1 MTDINLR
8 ILLSA
13 SQGNSMSIV
22 GDLTRALG
30 KGGLQGA
37 LTAVGV
43 AAAGMAVA
51 IGVEAVNKAS
61 AFQNAMLQN
70 VAHAG
75 LAKDQFD
82 AVSKSVL
89 AMSTDVGRMPT
100 ELAQGLYPILSGFS
114 GITNESAKAQSSLEA
129 LRLAA
134 EDVVGTETK
143 TTVTSGALVSAFNAL
158 GLQTNNAATNISRL
172 KTLNDQMEAT
182 VIAGNM
188 HWDQYA
194 NVVGK
199 LATAIKGTHVSFTE
213 ASAALAT
220 MTNEGF
226 SAQRAQTYLANLF
239 TQLDLKTDSLAKNA
253 KKLNIHFDEQK
264 FKAMSLTDQLTYLK
278 DITGDNSSEVLK
290 LLNNNATA
298 LKTYNALESGMK
310 SYKTN
315 LDAISNSQGATN
327 KAFDTASSSFDA
339 AKNRM
344 KAAIGVLLID
354 LGTQL
359 LPVLSKVLDWV
370 TPLVKRFADWIV
382 NSRDL
387 HTWLN
392 NVGAFLQYQFL
403 PAVQNIA
410 GAVQGFV
417 YWMQQ
422 GSAPAQALKLALGAI
437 VTLNVAKS
445 IGDAATSVLSLG
457 KNAMEFITGSGAK
470 LLAYF
475 SPSGLAAQAT
485 TSSSII
491 EGDLAAVGAEADATS
506 AQVAAIGTAAEAD
519 AIEVTASASTIGGA
533 FSGILGVISDVTGAI
548 MGLLGPLAALGL
560 VFSTVPSTFESM
572 NQQGMLPD
580 WLKQLIYGKNP
591 YATAPHTSGSEVDP
605 YLLHSQPNPVLRRGK
620 YNHYASGG
628 PVTQTGPALVHQG
641 EYVVPAG
648 GALVAQSSGGHTFIF
663 NISTMAGS
671 RSEVMRMV
679 DLMEAEIASR
689 FRSQTP
695 SFGFGGVL

>member
-13 SQGNSMSIV
+13 QNAASGVIKAVV
-22 GDLTRALG
+22 GDLKG
-30 KGGLQGA
+30 PGGLQGA

-51 IGVEAVNKAS
+51 IGVEAVNKAA

-75 LAKDQFD
+75 LAKNQFD
-82 AVSKSVL
+82 AVSQSVL
-89 AMSTDVGRMPT
+89 QMSTDVGQMPT
-100 ELAQGLYPILSGFS
+100 DLAQGLYPILSGFS
-114 GITNESAKAQSSLEA
+114 GITNESAKAQTSLED

-143 TTVTSGALVSAFNAL
+143 TTVTSGALTSAFNAL
-158 GLQTNNAATNISRL
+158 GLQTNNTATNISRL

-199 LATAIKGTHVSFTE
+199 LATAIKGTNVQWTE

-226 SAQRAQTYLANLF
+226 TAQRSQTYLANLF
-239 TQLDLKTDSLAKNA
+239 TQLDLKTDSLNKNA
-253 KKLNIHFDEQK
+253 KKLHITFDEVK
-264 FKAMSLTDQLTYLK
+264 FKSMSLTDQLTYLK
-278 DITGDNSSEVLK
+278 DITGGNASEVLK

-310 SYKTN
+310 AYKTN
-315 LDAISNSQGATN
+315 LDAIKNSHGATAT
-327 KAFDTASSSFDA
+327 AFQTASSSFSA
-339 AKNRM
+339 AKDRF
-344 KAAIGVLLID
+344 KAAIDVLLID

-370 TPLVKRFADWIV
+370 TPLVKRFADWV
-382 NSRDL
+382 ANSKDL
-387 HTWLN
+387 HTWIS
-392 NVGAFLQYQFL
+392 NVGSFLQYQFL
-403 PAVQNIA
+403 PTVQNIA
-410 GAVQGFV
+410 GAVQTFV
-417 YWMQQ
+417 GWMQQ
-422 GSAPAQALKLALGAI
+422 GSAPAQALKLLLGAI
-437 VTLNVAKS
+437 VTMNVAKS

-457 KNAMEFITGSGAK
+457 TNAMNFITGSGAK

-475 SPSGLAAQAT
+475 SPGGLAAQVT
-485 TSSSII
+485 TSSATM
-491 EGDLAAVGAEADATS
+491 EADLAGVGAEADATS
-506 AQVAAIGTAAEAD
+506 AQVATVGTAAEAD
-519 AIEVTASASTIGGA
+519 AIEATAATGTIGGA
-533 FSGILGVISDVTGAI
+533 FSGLLGIISDVAGAI
-548 MGLLGPLAALGL
+548 AGLLGPLAAIGL
-560 VFSTVPSTFESM
+560 VASTIPSTFDSM

-580 WLKQLIYGKNP
+580 WLKTLIYGKNP
-591 YATAPHTSGSEVDP
+591 YATSPHTKCSEVDP
-605 YLLHSQPNPVLRRGK
+605 ILLHSQPNPILTRGRA
-620 YNHYASGG
+620 NHYASGG
-628 PVTQTGPALVHQG
+628 PVMQTGPAIVHQG

-648 GALVAQSSGGHTFIF
+648 GALVARSGGGHTFNF
-663 NISTMAGS
+663 YISTMAGS
-671 RSEVMRMV
+671 RSEINRMV
-679 DLMEAEIASR
+679 DLLEREVASR
-689 FRSQTP
+689 FRGQT
-695 SFGFGGVL
+695 SYGFGGVV